1 VKDEELVYFTFA
13 VIALCG
19 LSILHSWMIGRILDH
34 ASDLRAD
41 VDWLKD
47 NTVAND
53 AGARA

>member
-1 VKDEELVYFTFA
+1 VKDEELAYFTFA

-19 LSILHSWMIGRILDH
+19 LSILHSWMIGRIIDH

-41 VDWLKD
+41 VDWLKE

-53 AGARA
+53 REVRA